1 MMEKID
7 DTEDYMLYALLN
19 GGAPYLIRDG
29 AYPNFDGSFDGNVKM
44 HIKEDIERCKV
55 VAELHK
61 KVAKC
66 EMVHHEMVDGDP
78 QVQRTTFADGTKVTV
93 DFRQQTYTIESVA

>member
-1 MMEKID
+1 
-7 DTEDYMLYALLN
+7 MLYALLN

-44 HIKEDIERCKV
+44 HIEEDIKRCKV
-55 VAELHK
+55 VTDLHK

-66 EMVHHEMVDGDP
+66 EMVSHEMVDGNP

-93 DFRQQTYTIESVA
+93 DFEKQTYNIEATKDEERAG

>member
-44 HIKEDIERCKV
+44 HIEEDIKRCKAV
-55 VAELHK
+55 T
-61 KVAKC
+61 
-66 EMVHHEMVDGDP
+66 DGKP
-78 QVQRTTFADGTKVTV
+78 RNGRWQSTGSENHICRWNKGYG
-93 DFRQQTYTIESVA
+93 RL